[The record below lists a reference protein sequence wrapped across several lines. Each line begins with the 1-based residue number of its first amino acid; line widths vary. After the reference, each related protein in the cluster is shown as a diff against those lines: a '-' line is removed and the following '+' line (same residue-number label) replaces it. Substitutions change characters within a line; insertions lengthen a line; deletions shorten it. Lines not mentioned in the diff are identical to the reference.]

1 VAIIAILDLQLKPE
15 SLDSAP
21 EILRATLSDTRVFP
35 GCLGLT
41 VLNDIADPTHVIVYE
56 TWESLE
62 HDQAYRDWR
71 TTPEGASDLR
81 SVLAAPP
88 GLTRFAV
95 AEGI

>member
-21 EILRATLSDTRVFP
+21 AILRATLTATRAFP
-35 GCLGLT
+35 GCMGLT
-41 VLNDIADPTHVIVYE
+41 VLNDIADPAHVIVHE
-56 TWESLE
+56 TWESVE

-71 TTPEGASDLR
+71 TTPEGASELR

-88 GLTRFAV
+88 VLTRFAV